1 MICAKRL
8 HASALGVGLILAT
21 FAPIAQATAANVLA
35 TVNGVNITD
44 DDLRIAAADLG
55 DSIPRQLDAKGRQQ
69 YLLDYLIDGTLVAQK
84 ALQDKLDQGPEF
96 ARELAYYRSKVLME
110 ALLTKVAREAVTP
123 DSLQKTYEQAAKAQK
138 PEEEIH
144 ARHIL
149 VGTEAEAEAVEKRLK
164 AGEDFA
170 KVAKELSK
178 DTGSDGGDL
187 GWFTREKVVPEFANA
202 AFKLKVGDVSA
213 PVKSEFGWHII
224 QVLAVRQTQ
233 FPPFDQV
240 KGQVTAYVIQ
250 KAQTELV
257 ESLRKGAKIVR
268 AEAAPVPPAPVPAPA
283 PDKK

>member
-1 MICAKRL
+1 MISAKRL
-8 HASALGVGLILAT
+8 HAGALGVGLILAT
-21 FAPIAQATAANVLA
+21 FAPMAPAAAAVLA

-44 DDLRIAAADLG
+44 DDLRIAAQDLG

-84 ALQDKLDQGPEF
+84 ALQDKLDQGPDF
-96 ARELAYYRSKVLME
+96 AKELAYYRSKVLME

-123 DSLQKTYEQAAKAQK
+123 ENLQKTYEEAAKAQK

-149 VGTEAEAEAVEKRLK
+149 VATEAEAEAVEKRLK

-187 GWFTREKVVPEFANA
+187 GWFTKEKVVPEFANA
-202 AFKLKVGDVSA
+202 AFKLNVGDISQ

-240 KGQVTAYVIQ
+240 KNQVTAYVIQ

-257 ESLRKGAKIVR
+257 ESLRKDAKIVR
-268 AEAAPVPPAPVPAPA
+268 TEPAPVPPASVPAPA
-283 PDKK
+283 PNKK